1 MVTYRCAKGATL
13 RIPYAVTLT
22 GGDTYTVNR
31 CVMRK
36 RNVDRLEGALI
47 TLTTENRA
55 ASGSIPAGFNG
66 VISAAVSDAIAFDG
80 ADTVEYQVDAMLNV
94 GTDIEETEPALII
107 FYRAASSNL

>member
-31 CVMRK
+31 CIMRQ
-36 RNVDRLEGALI
+36 RNVDRLIGASISLA
-47 TLTTENRA
+47 TENRA

-66 VISAAVSDAIAFDG
+66 VVSAAVSEAIPFGDL
-80 ADTVEYQVDAMLNV
+80 DTVEYQVDAFLNV
-94 GTDIEETEPALII
+94 GSDIEETEPALII